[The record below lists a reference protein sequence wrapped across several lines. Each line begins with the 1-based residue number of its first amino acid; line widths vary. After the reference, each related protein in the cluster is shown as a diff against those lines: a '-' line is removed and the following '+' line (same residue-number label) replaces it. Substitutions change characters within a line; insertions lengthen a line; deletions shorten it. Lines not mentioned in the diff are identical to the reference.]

1 MSYCCWEHWI
11 NCLISKAQGP
21 VGSCRA
27 GAGGGA
33 AAMGAGGGGGAAG
46 AGVSELPPLKRLVTP
61 APTT

>member
-1 MSYCCWEHWI
+1 M

-27 GAGGGA
+27 GAGAGGGA
-33 AAMGAGGGGGAAG
+33 AAMGAGGGGGGAAG